1 MNLRFDHVEQAPVL
15 IVGAGVAGLSAALAL
30 RGSTV
35 LTCGNLGEGGS
46 TAWAQGGVAAAMD
59 AEDTAADHAR
69 DTLKAGAGIVDEE
82 AVRHLTESAPAA
94 IRWMLE
100 LGARFDRDPSG
111 SLALSREGGHGRRR
125 VVHADGDATGIEILR
140 TLTEAAK
147 RRPDVRMVEQARA
160 VDLAMADGR
169 VVGVVALVAGKGL
182 SLFLSPNVLL
192 ATGGA
197 GQVFARTTN
206 PPESTG
212 DGIAMAA
219 RAGATLADME
229 FVQFH
234 PTALNVDLD
243 PMPLLT
249 EALRGEG
256 AQLVNDLGE
265 RFMAGQHPDLELAPR
280 DIVARAIWRQIKA
293 GRRVFLDAREVMRG
307 KSHGGFGLCRAAAA
321 KAGIDPETELLPVSP
336 AAHYCIGG
344 IAVDADGRS
353 SLPGLWAAGE
363 TSSTGVHGANRLASN
378 SLLEGMVF
386 GGDSARSI
394 TSQVENSERIVSVEV
409 PRDLHSLTGEP
420 CPAAI
425 RAIREIMWQQVGVER
440 SAQSLQHGLR
450 QLQDIDTGGD
460 FSARN
465 LKVVGTLI
473 AEASLARKESRGA
486 HFRSD
491 FPEPD
496 PEQAA
501 RRFQV
506 LTPVERIAIE
516 VPQGAPTG

>member
-1 MNLRFDHVEQAPVL
+1 MSLRFGYVERAPVL

-30 RGSTV
+30 DGATV
-35 LTCGNLGEGGS
+35 LTCGNLGQGGS

-59 AEDTAADHAR
+59 AEDTPSDHAR
-69 DTLKAGAGIVDEE
+69 DTLKAGAGIVDDA

-140 TLTEAAK
+140 TLTEAA
-147 RRPDVRMVEQARA
+147 RRRNDVRMVEGARA
-160 VDLAMADGR
+160 LDLVTSKGR
-169 VVGVVALVAGKGL
+169 AVGVVARMSDGRLA
-182 SLFLSPNVLL
+182 LFLSDAVLL

-197 GQVFARTTN
+197 GRVFAHTTN
-206 PPESTG
+206 PPEANG

-219 RAGATLADME
+219 RAGAELADME

-234 PTALNVDLD
+234 PTALDVDLD

-256 AQLVNDLGE
+256 AQLVNDQGE
-265 RFMAGQHPDLELAPR
+265 RFMQGQHPDLELAPR
-280 DIVARAIWRQIKA
+280 DIVARAIWRQLQA
-293 GRRVFLDAREVMRG
+293 GRTTFLDARDVMRG
-307 KSHGGFGLCRAAAA
+307 KSHGGFGLCRAAAVR
-321 KAGIDPETELLPVSP
+321 AGLNPELDLLPVSP

-344 IAVDADGRS
+344 IAVDPEGRS

-386 GGDSARSI
+386 GADAARAIRLEPS
-394 TSQVENSERIVSVEV
+394 RPAPPDSVEV
-409 PRDLHSLTGEP
+409 PADLDRLDGTEK
-420 CPAAI
+420 PAAVS
-425 RAIREIMWQQVGVER
+425 AIRELMWREIGVER
-440 SAQSLQHGLR
+440 SEACLAQALKDL
-450 QLQDIDTGGD
+450 DAIETDGD
-460 FSARN
+460 LAARN
-465 LKVVGTLI
+465 LKLVGKLI
-473 AEASLARKESRGA
+473 AMASRERKESRGA

-491 FPEPD
+491 YPEPD
-496 PEQAA
+496 PAQAV
-501 RRFQV
+501 RRFQTLPPMETISV
-506 LTPVERIAIE
+506 PVSREA
-516 VPQGAPTG
+516 ATT

>member
-1 MNLRFDHVEQAPVL
+1 MSLRFQHVERAPVL

-30 RGSTV
+30 EGSTV
-35 LTCGNLGEGGS
+35 LTCGNIGEGGS

-59 AEDTAADHAR
+59 AEDSPADHAR
-69 DTLKAGAGIVDEE
+69 DTLKAGAGIVDEH
-82 AVRHLTESAPAA
+82 AVQHLTDSAPAA

-147 RRPDVRMVEQARA
+147 RRIDIRIVSQAQA
-160 VDLAMADGR
+160 VDLAMVGNH
-169 VVGVVALVAGKGL
+169 VVGVVAMIAGKGL
-182 SLFLSPNVLL
+182 SLVLSPSVLL

-197 GQVFARTTN
+197 GRVFAHTTN
-206 PPESTG
+206 PPEANG

-219 RAGATLADME
+219 RAGAKLADME

-234 PTALNVDLD
+234 PTALDVDQD

-256 AQLVNDLGE
+256 AQLVNDQGE

-280 DIVARAIWRQIKA
+280 DIVARAIWRQIKS
-293 GRRVFLDAREVMRG
+293 GRRVFLDARDVMRG
-307 KSHGGFGLCRAAAA
+307 KSHGGFGLCRAAAQ
-321 KAGIDPETELLPVSP
+321 KAGLDPETELLPVSP

-344 IAVDADGRS
+344 IAVDAEGRS
-353 SLPGLWAAGE
+353 SVPGLWAAGE

-386 GGDSARSI
+386 GADSARSI
-394 TSQVENSERIVSVEV
+394 HSHAELASAVEAVEV
-409 PRDLHSLTGEP
+409 PADLATADGRADPKAVQAIRDLMW
-420 CPAAI
+420 
-425 RAIREIMWQQVGVER
+425 REIGVER
-440 SAQSLQHGLR
+440 SADSLELALHELEN
-450 QLQDIDTGGD
+450 IDTGGD
-460 FSARN
+460 LTARN
-465 LKVVGTLI
+465 LKLVGTLI
-473 AEASLARKESRGA
+473 ARASLARKESRGA

-496 PEQAA
+496 PNQAE
-501 RRFQV
+501 RSFQV
-506 LTPVERIAIE
+506 LSDVERVSIP
-516 VPQGAPTG
+516 VPQGAAAG